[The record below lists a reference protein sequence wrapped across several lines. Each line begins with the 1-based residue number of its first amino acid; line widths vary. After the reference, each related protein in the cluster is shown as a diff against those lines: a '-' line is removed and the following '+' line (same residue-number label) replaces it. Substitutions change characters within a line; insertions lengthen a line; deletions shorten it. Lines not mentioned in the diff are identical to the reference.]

1 MRAGNEHIGRT
12 TISMLAN
19 QRKLDLMADFEIQAL
34 QVGVITQQQ
43 CDRTENETDWQDR
56 EVHKLYRLWLAGVRT
71 GKDEGGR
78 QYNGR
83 AINPIAEN
91 AGAL

>member
-1 MRAGNEHIGRT
+1 MRAGNVQIGQT
-12 TISMLAN
+12 ATNMLAH

-43 CDRTENETDWQDR
+43 CERTENETDWQDR

-71 GKDEGGR
+71 GKDEGTR
-78 QYNGR
+78 VNQ
-83 AINPIAEN
+83 N
-91 AGAL
+91 AGIH